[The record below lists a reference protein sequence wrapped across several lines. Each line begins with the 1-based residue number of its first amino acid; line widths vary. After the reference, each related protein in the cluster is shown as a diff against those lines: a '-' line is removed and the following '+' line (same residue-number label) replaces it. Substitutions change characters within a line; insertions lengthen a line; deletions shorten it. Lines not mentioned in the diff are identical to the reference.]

1 VVKDVY
7 DDLTSAELERIRH
20 FIEVTDIDADA
31 VSDDF
36 RELVETH
43 WPWLLPKL
51 APPTRH

>member
-1 VVKDVY
+1 MDVD
-7 DDLTSAELERIRH
+7 DDLSPTQLERIRR

-31 VSDDF
+31 VSDAF
-36 RELVETH
+36 RELVEAH